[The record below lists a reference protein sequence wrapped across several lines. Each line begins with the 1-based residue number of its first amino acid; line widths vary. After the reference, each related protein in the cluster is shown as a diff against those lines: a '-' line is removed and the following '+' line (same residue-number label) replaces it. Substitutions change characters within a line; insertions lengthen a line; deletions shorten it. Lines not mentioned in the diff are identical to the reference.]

1 MVCNINEA
9 WPLCKGEVEGYKKY
23 KYVFSLNLNLSF
35 CILRREAMSL
45 SVCYYYKIVF
55 VLLFVAV
62 TFLTRLSVFCH
73 HFICVILL
81 LRGNFSQGIR

>member
-1 MVCNINEA
+1 
-9 WPLCKGEVEGYKKY
+9 
-23 KYVFSLNLNLSF
+23 
-35 CILRREAMSL
+35 MSL
-45 SVCYYYKIVF
+45 SVCYYYKIVL

-81 LRGNFSQGIR
+81 LQGDFSQGIR